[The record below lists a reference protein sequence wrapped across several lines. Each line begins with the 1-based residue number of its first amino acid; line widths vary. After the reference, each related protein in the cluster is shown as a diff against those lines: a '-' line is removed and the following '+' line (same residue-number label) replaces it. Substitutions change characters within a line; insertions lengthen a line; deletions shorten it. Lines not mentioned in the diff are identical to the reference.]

1 VASRPASSDSD
12 SEYGARSKKKKKPR
26 VSGDEVRTSTR
37 GVRVPNYA
45 DDVEDFEQFDEPHPG
60 YYIDPNAQEKEND
73 EIEAVLGHAR
83 DEGHEDDPEDLWY
96 ENLVSPRSFSFLAR
110 MKQLRL
116 QRYHIKWKGFSYLR
130 NTDETY
136 EFLKRY
142 KGLKRVDNYIKAYKT
157 YQARLAAPGL
167 TSEERETLLLD
178 KEREKQ
184 DLELYKTVERVVSHR
199 DSIKGEIEY
208 FCKWNGLNYEHCT
221 WEPMEEI
228 RPIAR
233 EQLDAYR
240 QREAEAKFPYKS
252 VAYARTQRP
261 PFEKIT
267 EDPEYI
273 IKTGGE
279 LKDFQLTGLNWLAYL
294 WSKGENGILA
304 DEMGLGKV
312 RSMFGEKHYASR
324 GLMFSPKDC
333 TNRCI
338 LVLPVPATAPVRA
351 VPGDRPT
358 LNDHRVAIAISDMGT
373 RS

>member
-1 VASRPASSDSD
+1 LLKVRVLVVASRPASSSDSD

-26 VSGDEVRTSTR
+26 VSGDELRTSSR
-37 GVRVPNYA
+37 GVKVPNYA

-60 YYIDPNAQEKEND
+60 YYFDPNAQEKEND

-96 ENLVSPRSFSFLAR
+96 ENLVSPRTFFVPSSHETVAF
-110 MKQLRL
+110 
-116 QRYHIKWKGFSYLR
+116 QRFHIKWKGFSYLR

-142 KGLKRVDNYIKAYKT
+142 KGLKRVDNYIKGYKA

-184 DLELYKTVERVVSHR
+184 DLELYKTVERVVSQR
-199 DSIKGEIEY
+199 DGIKGEIEY

-221 WEPMEEI
+221 WEPLEEI

-233 EQLDAYR
+233 EQLEAYR

-261 PFEKIT
+261 PFENIT

-273 IKTGGE
+273 TKTGGE

-312 RSMFGEKHYASR
+312 RSWLGEKHYASR
-324 GLMFSPKDC
+324 
-333 TNRCI
+333 
-338 LVLPVPATAPVRA
+338 
-351 VPGDRPT
+351 
-358 LNDHRVAIAISDMGT
+358 
-373 RS
+373 